1 MDKAAVHAV
10 NTKVPAATTTAQK
23 KVWMDAYISAGEK
36 YKIVNKTTAKSSK
49 PQQQK
54 AKLVKSNSAANQQ
67 LIRLPFKKK
76 AVPTNW
82 NYQKIVQRGLKKIRT
97 MFFRLSPG
105 GMTHQ
110 LRK

>member
-23 KVWMDAYISAGEK
+23 KVWMDAYISACEK

-67 LIRLPFKKK
+67 P
-76 AVPTNW
+76 
-82 NYQKIVQRGLKKIRT
+82 GC
-97 MFFRLSPG
+97 SPG
-105 GMTHQ
+105 ATT
-110 LRK
+110 KTCSVTPCTADTITI